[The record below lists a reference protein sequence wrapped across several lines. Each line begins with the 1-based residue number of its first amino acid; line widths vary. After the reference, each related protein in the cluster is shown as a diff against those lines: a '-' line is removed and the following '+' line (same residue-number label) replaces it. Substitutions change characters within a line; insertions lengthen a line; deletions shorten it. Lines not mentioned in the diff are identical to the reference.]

1 MPNISIGVQKMDI
14 LYKEEDKIKK
24 LRQTDTQTEWTYLG
38 MGRHEEDD
46 DKGGKDD
53 NHLYNKM
60 IMTKVKTKVAKT

>member
-38 MGRHEEDD
+38 MGRHEEDCVLSLI
-46 DKGGKDD
+46 G
-53 NHLYNKM
+53 HYYSLHRM
-60 IMTKVKTKVAKT
+60 QSVC